1 MPAIYTETKKSDK
14 LTIKHTS
21 NTADNNNEI
30 LNVSFTAQ
38 ELANDSILAGGVDS
52 FAKSLVNL
60 STDTYDDSII
70 KSVNSVERIARGE

>member
-1 MPAIYTETKKSDK
+1 MAVFEETKKSNK

-30 LNVSFTAQ
+30 LSVSFTAQ
-38 ELANDSILAGGVDS
+38 DLANDSILAGGVDS
-52 FAKSLVNL
+52 FAKDLVNL